1 MNMTTE
7 NTIRDKA
14 NTTKTHN
21 PKLTPAENNPDQF
34 KINAGNEMA

>member
-14 NTTKTHN
+14 NTTKTLLWGKVSDADDPN
-21 PKLTPAENNPDQF
+21 PFQ
-34 KINAGNEMA
+34 M